1 MGQNGAGKST
11 TMRMLAGYL
20 APTSGEIRLND
31 IDMAL
36 QPRRVKELIGYLPE
50 IPPLYPDCTVM
61 EHLRFV
67 CALRGIPGREVKR
80 ECERVCSLLHIADV
94 SGRIIGRLSKGY
106 RQRVGF
112 AAALIGK
119 PSLLI
124 LDEPTVGLD
133 PQQVIDIR
141 RLILDLAGQMTVMI
155 SSHILSEIAYVC
167 THLLILHQGELLA
180 DGSADEITARYS
192 RDSLLELVVR
202 GDGELAGRALQDVLP
217 DTGSLTIQTRPRK
230 DEALFSLRAPK
241 ERDMAQ
247 AVFQALA
254 VHREHVSLI
263 SLNERSPSL
272 EDIFISMTRGQL
284 PEDISEGGPAT

>member
-1 MGQNGAGKST
+1 
-11 TMRMLAGYL
+11 MRMLAGYL

-80 ECERVCSLLHIADV
+80 ECERVCSLLHITDV

-141 RLILDLAGQMTVMI
+141 RLILDLAEQMTVMI

-202 GDGELAGRALQDVLP
+202 GDGELAGRALQDILP
-217 DTGSLTIQTRPRK
+217 DTGSLTIQARPRK
-230 DEALFSLRAPK
+230 DEALFSLSAPK

-272 EDIFISMTRGQL
+272 EDVFISMTRGQF
-284 PEDISEGGPAT
+284 PENISEGGPAA